1 MISVSLSI
9 REYGG
14 YVVVAL
20 DGELDVSDA
29 ASVADA
35 LTSVAARDPRIIID
49 LAALEFIDCCALGA
63 LGRVRAQAR
72 QAGGDLLLA
81 APRGPVRRIL
91 ALTGLIDVFSVHA
104 SVEDAVRIARP
115 VATAGSQRQLQ
126 AGDEPVSVIHGR
138 AAGRAGQLAG
148 CRAGA
153 GGPVSPGGSDG
164 GQPGEGV
171 PLEYSIA
178 WLTCAFASTPG
189 VVMVGLAGA
198 AQDHVPAYMPGV
210 RPGRPGVPR

>member
-1 MISVSLSI
+1 MISVGLGN

-29 ASVADA
+29 ATVADA
-35 LTSVAARDPRIIID
+35 LTLVAARDPQIIVD

-115 VATAGSQRQLQ
+115 VVTAG
-126 AGDEPVSVIHGR
+126 
-138 AAGRAGQLAG
+138 
-148 CRAGA
+148 
-153 GGPVSPGGSDG
+153 
-164 GQPGEGV
+164 
-171 PLEYSIA
+171 
-178 WLTCAFASTPG
+178 
-189 VVMVGLAGA
+189 
-198 AQDHVPAYMPGV
+198 
-210 RPGRPGVPR
+210 

>member
-1 MISVSLSI
+1 LLPEQEGAAVISVSLSI

-29 ASVADA
+29 ASIADA
-35 LTSVAARDPRIIID
+35 LTSVAARDPQIIVD

-63 LGRVRAQAR
+63 LRRVRAQAR

-81 APRGPVRRIL
+81 APRPPVRRIL

-115 VATAGSQRQLQ
+115 VVTAGQPAPAAGRRGAGQRYSWP
-126 AGDEPVSVIHGR
+126 GRRKGRVSWRGAALAR
-138 AAGRAGQLAG
+138 AAGFRLAGQ
-148 CRAGA
+148 
-153 GGPVSPGGSDG
+153 DG
-164 GQPGEGV
+164 GQPGEQD
-171 PLEYSIA
+171 
-178 WLTCAFASTPG
+178 
-189 VVMVGLAGA
+189 AGA
-198 AQDHVPAYMPGV
+198 ALELGGAVVG
-210 RPGRPGVPR
+210 GE

>member
-1 MISVSLSI
+1 MIIVGLGI

-35 LTSVAARDPRIIID
+35 LTSVAARDPQIIVD
-49 LAALEFIDCCALGA
+49 LAALEFIDCCGLGA

-104 SVEDAVRIARP
+104 SVEDAVRIACP
-115 VATAGSQRQLQ
+115 VVTAG
-126 AGDEPVSVIHGR
+126 
-138 AAGRAGQLAG
+138 
-148 CRAGA
+148 
-153 GGPVSPGGSDG
+153 
-164 GQPGEGV
+164 
-171 PLEYSIA
+171 
-178 WLTCAFASTPG
+178 
-189 VVMVGLAGA
+189 
-198 AQDHVPAYMPGV
+198 
-210 RPGRPGVPR
+210 